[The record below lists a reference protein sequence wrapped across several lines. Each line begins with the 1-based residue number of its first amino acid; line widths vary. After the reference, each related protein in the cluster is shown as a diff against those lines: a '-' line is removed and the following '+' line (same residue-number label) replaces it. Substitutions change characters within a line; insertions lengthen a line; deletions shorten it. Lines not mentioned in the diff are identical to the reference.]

1 MRAPLTCCL
10 IAILLLAGCGL
21 KGPLVLPNKKPSTP
35 VAARFA
41 PPSSLPTPT
50 APPTPT
56 IVAPASAAAPALT
69 RDPADDAPPP
79 KR

>member
-10 IAILLLAGCGL
+10 IALLLLAGCGL
-21 KGPLVLPNKKPSTP
+21 KGPLVLPKKKPSTP
-35 VAARFA
+35 VAARIA

-50 APPTPT
+50 APPTPA
-56 IVAPASAAAPALT
+56 IVAPASTAAPARA
-69 RDPADDAPPP
+69 RDPADDVPPP